1 MNNDQLRAM
10 YNGLGTLNRPQNYG
24 DDLYNDRENMM
35 PSAGQ
40 ELTQTGTD
48 EAGNPVMAP
57 AATPEAPQQEQAPLD
72 NLIGFARNRMQQSQ
86 NQTDLSAFG
95 AMAPI
100 AEGMRDLWN
109 ATPEERAQ
117 MLNVPQRMEN
127 AVRGVIHS
135 MSNATE
141 LEHTQLYENYFYNP
155 QRKNDEINRIA
166 KLLQIDGNAF
176 ANNRD
181 LYQKAALAA
190 DRVERMGKF
199 KKYQDAEG
207 NIDMA
212 KIYADIPGLTEI
224 QKQQGTAA
232 AALALGN
239 IDGVRSIND
248 VYDNAFSRFVGS
260 VYAGARRGWISDR
273 RSAIWNDARKEARL
287 PNAEEQKEL
296 DAYDAELRELPKY
309 NYNTVGNVAGAMI
322 GGAAEN
328 LAMIVKSQG
337 AGMAARVA
345 VGRLGGARAGDIAS
359 NVVSTYMMAQDIAGQ
374 QYEELINKTDAY
386 GRPMYTPEQASRLA
400 LAQGA
405 GEAVLEQYSLNQM
418 GKAIFGRSAAPALR
432 DIIKNSPTL
441 EAAKAGVR
449 EYASTKIREATKA
462 GLISLGAEAAEE
474 FNQAASDMLMEN
486 VAQVMINGQDAQ
498 LSSIDD
504 ILTASTGQM
513 LEALP
518 AIGGFGLIGF
528 GANPIANTRAVLGF
542 RSHVRDV
549 VNNKILIGRM
559 ANAHY
564 GEVLSGV
571 WDNKKNIKELQD
583 KAPEVAQT
591 ILDAQNKIAGIES
604 GFVDVKALQQQEG
617 GDALVKDIAERN
629 NVSEDELAACLDG
642 SGMLQVKTSTLMQ
655 MDLQDA
661 QRKAIMDNVTTSLD
675 AFTEAQTNAAIK
687 LAQEQMNSLQNFND
701 KTYKAAV
708 DNIIAA
714 RFPDAEQARLAREII
729 ETNYDNPQEEFKR
742 RLDAVNAE
750 MDEYVGPVLK
760 ELRSGMKQGVDII
773 RVEGDRDASYV
784 KQSNNAEWYRNWFA
798 DNGRAPNNEELLGLA
813 IDIASG
819 RQNVRYGLQD
829 YQNNTEES
837 RQYFGNVAETLDR
850 LEEQRN
856 ALMAIQERMRDL
868 NPGEMVATASLS
880 KEGLKVYDAMRR
892 MMGESGN
899 ADVQKA
905 GRFNA
910 LFLARY
916 ADNMAK
922 VFSQVRNTPYTAED
936 FVRDRF
942 RIDTNAVYNEA
953 SQQEAAQ
960 LFMQEV
966 TAEPSLQRTEDLQ
979 NIADTV
985 STVELNAVSARDP
998 EAQAYMK
1005 EQMLKRGMKEEDADG
1020 LLAILDGITN
1030 DVVELARKYPAMLRW
1045 QTKELD
1051 RVVDEASKLLVP
1063 KLSAFKKNGEYKIN
1077 IDLGT
1082 LCMKREAADVLNQ
1095 ILIGEGMGQQLGPSQ
1110 LEALKDLL
1118 KSYKYLTACDV
1129 CFVEAKRVRMLA
1141 DANKT
1146 SYDWKSTLLA
1156 AGITDDQVLG
1166 KEREFTK
1173 EQEDRLAR
1181 MADPKTYREAFE
1193 EYMPQDRRRTKTNGD
1208 KGTDLDTGTT
1218 PDKMLKIAKLFT
1230 EDPALAG
1237 ALDPT
1242 TLITTAGTDYLA
1254 RTYGGHTNIMPT
1266 LSGMYGSATSKPL
1279 EGFTLYDALSWRK
1292 SFDNAALDKNMEDVY
1307 AIGGGRAQSFTD
1319 FNPILFLDYVQM
1331 VADYEARN
1339 LPMHVYTKVPSFVQ
1353 LFGETGIMI
1362 NMSFV
1367 PEIVDGVDEAH
1378 AGLKWNEETQEWDY
1392 AWHEDSF
1399 PIDLAYELRQR
1410 KEYGGRVGIIA
1421 VGVSKEHIKKL
1432 MADPRID
1439 MVIPYHASGM
1449 PHSVKLKT
1457 GLEIATDYTDVQT
1470 AKIPATAK
1478 EKIEK
1483 DHNIAAEEYLNYS
1496 RILREPEF
1504 KNPHDAAREYL
1515 RRCDE
1520 YGCTPVF
1527 KEFRN
1532 EDGYFKVLED
1542 FRGLDDNGNGV
1553 AQGPVR
1559 LRLPDNWKEILD
1571 EALGDRGKQ
1580 KAMLEDLKTN
1590 EEILSK
1596 ARAILKAQRLDGEIR
1611 EVMLKRLRS
1620 ALGQQKMTTEE
1631 KNALRAK
1638 YPKTWR
1644 KQRTSNVQSLKK
1656 SEFLDKLE
1664 AAYARDV
1671 SAEEAKARVEVF
1683 RMNNGIVYGFAQN
1696 GQIFLNENAFNA
1708 NTPAHEFTH
1717 IWAKVAQEKNPKLWA
1732 EGVSLLK
1739 SDAREMWERVEK
1751 DPLYESIRGDENAV
1765 ASEVLSRL
1773 VGEQNEEFVREL
1785 MDPTQKMP
1793 KGKGL
1798 TKRIQDW
1805 LLKVF
1810 NEVRSLFDPV
1820 DGKPLTFDE
1829 FRRMPLKTLWDVN
1842 ANKQFRRNSVKYLQ
1856 DLQEQGSVQADA
1868 IEMQGELLQQQGR
1881 SAKGSISLNQ
1891 QGQRIISLFESADQ
1905 STFIHEMSH
1914 MFLLDLQEV
1923 AGINPN
1929 SRQAKDLKTIMDWA
1943 EYKPGQADEYKG
1955 TASAE
1960 EFRRRDA
1967 DIQAAEKAGNTVE
1980 AQRLKD
1986 IWAQERF
1993 ARGFEEYLKSGEAPA
2008 AGLKNAFRQFK
2019 KWLIQIYNDVLG
2031 AGVRATPE
2039 VEAIMARMVASEE
2052 EIDAMEAANNIA
2064 RLRKVDPD
2072 ILYEDA
2078 QALRDRWQE
2087 EAKEHAK
2094 EKMLKELMKQYEQQ
2108 NLKDLYKRLEDVRT
2122 AAREEMQNVPCF
2134 VCEQLLKD
2142 GTDMAS
2148 ALEICGF
2155 ASEQEYK
2162 DALQA
2167 AGGSMEK
2174 ALDNTVAQA
2183 RENMLTA
2190 MPSKDALY
2198 TMAEEALLSGDYNI
2212 RLAELEAEMLKAR
2225 EAAYQNAPARLR
2237 RALTEVDEAI
2247 RTFETQAVRQAVQKL
2262 KYAERWGAKDLQTIQ
2277 DLEKHLADL
2286 DKADAT
2292 KEERQKVKDQFE
2304 AKYKELK
2311 RRTVQNEQWLRN
2323 VRDATD
2329 GKVKALRIMARAQMA
2344 SQQLSAATNPRYWH
2358 RQALSEG
2365 KAAWQE
2371 ITRAQR
2377 KGEEMNARAAVTA
2390 KETQAYY
2397 DAMTAEAITNR
2408 KKVDRLLNSQRG
2420 IKARGKRMA
2429 DPKFK
2434 ADANMRY
2441 YHNHLLYIFGLR
2453 NSDAIAPSQVKTFTE
2468 VLAEL
2473 RASHQFEEEVPA
2485 WLIAAADATTQDKNY
2500 QQLTLGEFEELDK
2513 LTRVLYTL
2521 AKNQNQLLTMDVD
2534 MDTVVADCGADWMNH
2549 VDYEVGNQRINEV
2562 KGAIGDY
2569 MNGLLKPEVLL
2580 SIMGGKDGG
2589 FIKYIYRVLFKAAE
2603 AEEIAREKE
2612 AAAQKELYK
2621 SFYTQQELRAMVNDP
2636 VMVEGPDGNR
2646 VKLQIGDDTDITK
2659 ENLIC
2664 MALNWGNEANRARL
2678 VVGLFDCENDA
2689 QLAERQEELMGIL
2702 SNTLTEKDWQFVQAM
2717 WDHIN
2722 TFATPVSEVLE
2733 KSIGVPLDRVKAD
2746 AFTVDLPDGKQL
2758 NMAGGY
2764 YPIVK
2769 DSSKSSRQSE
2779 FDQLEEAKA
2788 VGGVSVF
2795 GTGMSATKARADNLF
2810 LNQGPLKL
2818 TLDVA
2823 SKHITA
2829 QIHLIHAKM
2838 AVRDAYKVLNDKTI
2852 KEMIRR
2858 TCGEG
2863 TVKSMNEWVL
2873 NCWAPPV
2880 RPHSWY
2886 ESMAAQLRSKTVGA
2900 IMGYRV
2906 STALLNLANVVY
2918 MAQEIGTKNAL
2929 AAMADFYQHPF
2940 RNRQQILD
2948 VSVFMRNRATNMD
2961 RDLGA
2966 QDDLLL
2972 KRHNMVG
2979 NAIDK
2984 ATGGKSEEMRY
2995 LMDKYAN
3002 WLIEQTDMLVSMPL
3016 YQWQYKE
3023 TYSQQIQDG
3032 VPEEQAREAANF
3044 EATRRVTKVFGS
3056 SRALDTS
3063 AVQRSKNEIVKLIT
3077 PFFTFANT
3085 MMNAVWSHYY
3095 EGKYTADKKTFRRR
3109 YASFTRAI
3117 LFNFVL
3123 GALVETMLRQVP
3135 DVLAGTGGDDDDDK
3149 FMKTVG
3155 KNVLAN
3161 AVAGFPGVNELINT
3175 SYELFTEKKSYGS
3188 GRGVGVLS
3196 GSLERG
3202 IKVIQDAAKLTQG
3215 SDKIDAVDFFRDVAR
3230 AANVKTG
3237 MSDTITDAVF
3247 NTVRF
3252 ASDNYSLDNM
3262 DDLREYIAKSIFDR
3276 KLKKK

>member
-10 YNGLGTLNRPQNYG
+10 YNGFGTLNRPQNYG
-24 DDLYNDRENMM
+24 DDLYNDRENMI

-48 EAGNPVMAP
+48 EAGNPVMAQAAAP
-57 AATPEAPQQEQAPLD
+57 ATAQPEQAPLD
-72 NLIGFARNRMQQSQ
+72 NLIDFARNRVEQSQ
-86 NQTDLSAFG
+86 NQADFSAFG

-166 KLLQIDGNAF
+166 KLLQIDGSVF
-176 ANNRD
+176 ANNRE

-212 KIYADIPGLTEI
+212 KIYADVPGLAEI
-224 QKQQGTAA
+224 QKQHGTAA
-232 AALALGN
+232 AAMALGN

-248 VYDNAFSRFVGS
+248 VYNNAFTRFVGS

-273 RSAIWNDARKEARL
+273 RSSIWNDARKENRL

-309 NYNTVGNVAGAMI
+309 NYNTVGNVAGAMV

-337 AGMAARVA
+337 AGMAARFA

-374 QYEELINKTDAY
+374 QYEELVNKTDAY

-405 GEAVLEQYSLNQM
+405 GEAVLEQWSLNQM

-528 GANPIANTRAVLGF
+528 GANPVANTRAVLGF

-583 KAPEVAQT
+583 KAPEVEQT

-617 GDALVKDIAERN
+617 GDALVNDIAERN
-629 NVSEDELAACLDG
+629 NISEDELAACLDG

-661 QRKAIMDNVTTSLD
+661 QRKAIIDNVTTSLD
-675 AFTEAQTNAAIK
+675 AFTEAQTSAAIK
-687 LAQEQMNSLQNFND
+687 LAQEQMKSLQNFND

-742 RLDAVNAE
+742 RLDAINAE

-773 RVEGDRDASYV
+773 RVEGDRDDSYV

-819 RQNVRYGLQD
+819 RQNARYGLQD

-837 RQYFGNVAETLDR
+837 RQYFGNVAETLER

-856 ALMAIQERMRDL
+856 ALMAIQDRMRDL

-880 KEGLKVYDAMRR
+880 KEGLKVYDTLRR
-892 MMGESGN
+892 MMGESNN

-922 VFSQVRNTPYTAED
+922 VFSRVRNAPYTAGD

-942 RIDTNAVYNEA
+942 RLDTNAVYNEA
-953 SQQEAAQ
+953 GQQDAAQ

-1156 AGITDDQVLG
+1156 AGITDGQVLG
-1166 KEREFTK
+1166 KERVFTK
-1173 EQEDRLAR
+1173 KQEERLKR

-1193 EYMPQDRRRTKTNGD
+1193 EYMPQDRRRTKTNGE
-1208 KGTDLDTGTT
+1208 KGADLDTGTT
-1218 PDKMLKIAKLFT
+1218 SDKMLKIAKLFT

-1237 ALDPT
+1237 ELDPT

-1292 SFDNAALDKNMEDVY
+1292 SFDNDALDKNMEDVY

-1483 DHNIAAEEYLNYS
+1483 DHNIATEEYLNYS
-1496 RILREPEF
+1496 RILREPKF
-1504 KNPHDAAREYL
+1504 RNPHDAAKEYL

-1527 KEFRN
+1527 EEFRN

-1542 FRGLDDNGNGV
+1542 FRGLDENGNGV

-1571 EALGDRGKQ
+1571 QALGDRGKQ
-1580 KAMLEDLKTN
+1580 KSMLEDLKTN

-1732 EGVSLLK
+1732 EGVNLLK
-1739 SDAREMWERVEK
+1739 SDAKEMWDRVEK
-1751 DPLYESIRGDENAV
+1751 DPLYESIRGDENAI

-1810 NEVRSLFDPV
+1810 NEVRSLFDSV

-1868 IEMQGELLQQQGR
+1868 IEMQGELLQQQR
-1881 SAKGSISLNQ
+1881 KTAKGSLSLNQ

-1923 AGINPN
+1923 AGIDPN
-1929 SRQAKDLKTIMDWA
+1929 SQQAKDFDTIMKWA
-1943 EYKPGQADEYKG
+1943 EYKPGQVDEYIG

-1960 EFRRRDA
+1960 EFRRRDSE
-1967 DIQAAEKAGNTVE
+1967 IQAAEKAGNTVE
-1980 AQRLKD
+1980 ARRLKD

-2008 AGLKNAFRQFK
+2008 AGLKAAFRQFK

-2072 ILYEDA
+2072 ILSEDA

-2087 EAKEHAK
+2087 EAKERAK
-2094 EKMLKELMKQYEQQ
+2094 EKMLKELMKQYEDQ
-2108 NLKDLYKRLEDVRT
+2108 NLKDLDKRLEDVRT
-2122 AAREEMQNVPCF
+2122 AAREELQNVPCF

-2142 GTDMAS
+2142 GTDKES
-2148 ALEICGF
+2148 AFEITGF
-2155 ASEQEYK
+2155 ANEDEYTV
-2162 DALQA
+2162 ALIQ
-2167 AGGSMEK
+2167 AGGSLDT
-2174 ALDNTVAQA
+2174 ALDNVVAQA

-2198 TMAEEALLSGDYNI
+2198 TMAEDALLSGNYNI

-2225 EAAYQNAPARLR
+2225 EAAYKNAPARLR

-2247 RTFETQAVRQAVQKL
+2247 KNFETEEVRKAVQKL
-2262 KYAERWGAKDLQTIQ
+2262 KYAERWGTKELNTINE
-2277 DLEKHLADL
+2277 LEKHLADL
-2286 DKADAT
+2286 DKADIK
-2292 KEERQKVKDQFE
+2292 KEEKQKVKEQFE

-2329 GKVKALRIMARAQMA
+2329 GKVKALRLMAKAQMA
-2344 SQQLSAATNPRYWH
+2344 SQQLSAATNPRFWH

-2453 NSDAIAPSQVKTFTE
+2453 NSDAIAPSQAKTFTE

-2473 RASHQFEEEVPA
+2473 RASHQFEEDVPA

-2521 AKNQNQLLTMDVD
+2521 AKNQNQLLTLDVD

-2580 SIMGGKDGG
+2580 SILGGKDGG

-2612 AAAQKELYK
+2612 AAAQKEMYK

-2636 VMVEGPDGNR
+2636 VMVEGPDGNK
-2646 VKLQIGDDTDITK
+2646 VKLQIGADTDITK
-2659 ENLIC
+2659 ENMIC

-2689 QLAERQEELMGIL
+2689 ELAERQEELMGIL
-2702 SNTLTEKDWQFVQAM
+2702 ANTLTEKDWQFVQAM

-2746 AFTVDLPDGKQL
+2746 AFTVDLPDGTQL

-2779 FDQLEEAKA
+2779 FEQMEEAKA

-2838 AVRDAYKVLNDKTI
+2838 AVRDAYKVLNNKSV

-2906 STALLNLANVVY
+2906 STALLNFANVVY

-2966 QDDLLL
+2966 QEDQLL

-3016 YQWQYKE
+3016 YQWQFKE
-3023 TYSQQIQDG
+3023 TYSAEIAKG
-3032 VPEEQAREAANF
+3032 VPEEEARETANF

-3109 YASFTRAI
+3109 YAAFARAI

-3161 AVAGFPGVNELINT
+3161 AVAGFPLINT
-3175 SYELFTEKKSYGS
+3175 AADVINTYVIEGKTYGA
-3188 GRGVGVLS
+3188 RGVGVIS
-3196 GSLERG
+3196 GSVDRYV
-3202 IKVIQDAAKLTQG
+3202 KVIQDAAKLTKG
-3215 SDKIDAVDFFRDVAR
+3215 SDKIDAVDFFRDVVR
-3230 AANVKTG
+3230 ATNAKTG

-3252 ASDNYSLDNM
+3252 ASDDYSLDNM